1 MARQEAPRQGRR
13 VVTQNALRVGPE
25 IFGIVAGAIVL
36 LIFALTFALPSRS
49 RILPGSRGHRD
60 GDEDGHHEDVRPD
73 GYIDSFNKEI
83 EEAGGGL
90 PWMVFVAIIA
100 VLIVWVVYLVL
111 QWTP

>member
-1 MARQEAPRQGRR
+1 VARQEAQRQGRR
-13 VVTQNALRVGPE
+13 DVTQNALHVGPE
-25 IFGIVAGAIVL
+25 IIGIVAGIVVL

-60 GDEDGHHEDVRPD
+60 PDEDGHHEDVRPD

-90 PWMVFVAIIA
+90 PWV
-100 VLIVWVVYLVL
+100 VLIALPGVLVVWVAYLIL
-111 QWTP
+111 QWRP